1 MAKMTKCKTCGT
13 EIAKNAKVCVAC
25 GAKNKQPKW
34 ILWGII
40 AVVLIVIIAS
50 AGGSDKPADIN
61 NEHVVQ
67 DEVIE
72 YVAYDVST
80 MLDELSEN
88 ALKAENKYLNQYV
101 EITGKLANI
110 DSDGSYI
117 SLRPANNP
125 YSIIN
130 VMCYI
135 KNDDQLAKVMEMS
148 KNDTVTLKGKVK
160 SVGEVLGYS
169 IDIIEIN

>member
-1 MAKMTKCKTCGT
+1 MAKMTKCKTCGA

-34 ILWGII
+34 VLWGII

-50 AGGSDKPADIN
+50 AGGSDKPANVDN
-61 NEHVVQ
+61 SQPSEETVV
-67 DEVIE
+67 E
-72 YVAYDVST
+72 YTAYTVSE
-80 MLDELSEN
+80 MISDLEAN
-88 ALKAENKYLNQYV
+88 ALKAEKKYDNQYV
-101 EITGKLANI
+101 EIIGKLQTI

-117 SLRPANNP
+117 SLRPADNP
-125 YSIIN
+125 YSFIN
-130 VMCYI
+130 ATCYI
-135 KNDDQLAKVMEMS
+135 QNDVQLDKVLEMS
-148 KNDTVTLKGKVK
+148 TDDTVTLKGKVT